1 MVLGFALTGH
11 CNLRC
16 PHCIRD
22 DVVSVQ
28 ELEPALIARVVT
40 EAVELWGAGEVK
52 VSLTGGEPLVHRHFA
67 EIVEHVGERGLP
79 YYFVSNAWH
88 LKRIVPLLARWPAAA
103 VRLSLSG
110 ADEVVHDAERGQGSY
125 RRVLLGVALLTHL
138 GIPASLSIV
147 IDRRSRHQVRSAAD
161 LAEALGCVGIHFI
174 LPQPVPGSVMRN
186 TDLPPEEW
194 WVVAREVRA
203 LAQEGRR
210 SYIQLDYGAPFD
222 GPELPCE
229 TFAGR
234 RAYVDARGRL
244 STCCQ
249 LSEYGN
255 TESDVV
261 ADLHH
266 VSLVDAWP
274 VYVERLR
281 AQQAMSAPRPEG
293 GDAFD
298 ALPCIRCARSTGKME
313 WIREYS
319 KSVWSGA
326 TDPHAGATRSLP
338 VLAMEPV
345 LVSGGVS

>member
-28 ELEPALIARVVT
+28 ELEPELIARVVN
-40 EAVELWGAGEVK
+40 EAVTLWGHDNVR
-52 VSLTGGEPLVHRHFA
+52 VSFTGGEPLVHRRFA
-67 EIVEHVGERGLP
+67 EIVEQVGARGLP
-79 YYFVSNAWH
+79 YYFVSNGWH
-88 LKRIVPLLARWPAAA
+88 LKRIVPLLTRWPATA

-110 ADEVVHDAERGQGSY
+110 ADESVHDAERGRGSY
-125 RRVLLGVALLTHL
+125 RRVLLSVAILTHL

-147 IDRRSRHQVRSAAD
+147 IDQRSRHQVREAAD
-161 LAEALGCVGIHFI
+161 LAESLGCVGIHFI
-174 LPQPVPGSVMRN
+174 LPQPVPGSVIRH
-186 TDLPPEEW
+186 TDLPPDEW

-203 LAQEGRR
+203 RAREEGRR

-222 GPELPCE
+222 GPETPCE

-234 RAYVDARGRL
+234 RTYVDARGRL

-255 TESDVV
+255 VESDVV

-274 VYVERLR
+274 SYVERLQTL
-281 AQQAMSAPRPEG
+281 QQISAARP
-293 GDAFD
+293 DSDDPFD
-298 ALPCIRCARSTGKME
+298 ALPCIRCARSTGKMAWMRQYPE
-313 WIREYS
+313 NLW
-319 KSVWSGA
+319 
-326 TDPHAGATRSLP
+326 TRAAETSNAESPLSA
-338 VLAMEPV
+338 LAI
-345 LVSGGVS
+345 